1 LAQRSIVPDTGR
13 VPAWHVLDLLTLAGS
28 GRISAVRLDSLETPG
43 RERSG
48 AVFWARPARSSVLAT
63 LQFALLCAALI
74 WLTVR
79 GAANM
84 GYNWQW
90 YRVPDYFAR
99 VVDER
104 LVWGPLAFGFVET
117 IRLSAIAFVLTVLL
131 GLVVAV
137 LRLSRSPVGRAVA
150 IGYTELIRNTPL
162 LVQLYIFYFVLAPIV
177 AMDRY
182 WTAIFCL
189 TVFEAAFAAE
199 IFRAGIMAV
208 PKGQWEAAASLGLER
223 WQAYRDIVLP
233 QAVRF
238 VLPPLTGL
246 AVSLVKHSS
255 IVSVIA
261 VFELTTEGRN
271 IISDTYMSFEIWLTV
286 AGLYLSITV
295 TLSLLAAWLERRFEV
310 AS

>member
-1 LAQRSIVPDTGR
+1 M
-13 VPAWHVLDLLTLAGS
+13 
-28 GRISAVRLDSLETPG
+28 
-43 RERSG
+43 
-48 AVFWARPARSSVLAT
+48 LAT
-63 LQFALLCAALI
+63 LQFALLCAALL
-74 WLTVR
+74 WLTAR
-79 GAANM
+79 GAASM

-99 VVDER
+99 IVEGR
-104 LVWGPLAFGFVET
+104 LVWGPLALGFVET
-117 IRLSAIAFVLTVLL
+117 VRLSAVAFVLTIAL
-131 GLVVAV
+131 GLAVAV

-150 IGYTELIRNTPL
+150 VGYTELIRNTPL
-162 LVQLYIFYFVLAPIV
+162 LVQLYIFYFVLAPLLGV
-177 AMDRY
+177 DRY
-182 WTAIFCL
+182 WTAILCL

-208 PKGQWEAAASLGLER
+208 PKGQWEAAASLGLEKA
-223 WQAYRDIVLP
+223 QAYRDIVLP
-233 QAVRF
+233 QAVRL

-286 AGLYLSITV
+286 AGLYLCVTV
-295 TLSLLAAWLERRFEV
+295 TLSLLAGWLERRLEA